1 MKYRKKPIVV
11 DAIRF
16 TKELKADELYE
27 FMQSADFEVTP
38 NTKSIY
44 INARG
49 GILRAAL
56 GDFLIRGIQG
66 EVYPCK
72 ADIFEAT
79 YDPA

>member
-1 MKYRKKPIVV
+1 MKYRKKPIVI

-16 TKELKADELYE
+16 TKELKADELHE

-38 NTKSIY
+38 NTKYVY
-44 INARG
+44 INARE
-49 GILRAAL
+49 GILRAEL
-56 GDFLIRGIQG
+56 GDFLVRGIQG

-72 ADIFEAT
+72 DDIFEAT